1 MEVRVKEWSRGATST
16 TWYHW
21 CGLVG
26 LVVGVP
32 LLILLPLVVA
42 GLVFLPPPQYDP
54 AHLDYEARSVAAKQF
69 YRQMMDFDDL
79 AQSNVPF
86 EFTFTAEQ
94 LNRYL
99 ASVDEIAALLP
110 EGQAGRVQEM
120 MLAAH
125 LRGPAVALKGGRL
138 MLMVQTG
145 KHGLVVSAELLPA
158 LDRRGKLVVR
168 LGALRVGR
176 LHVPQALIR
185 GSIDSTKN
193 RLLLLRAS
201 QRQETDVPGG
211 PAQADVGDVAANYA
225 MRMVVGALDG
235 QPIEPEGKYRHHRI
249 RLTGIDITP
258 GQITVH
264 IVPVPK
270 KPTQP
275 ADSQA
280 STQPPPAS
288 ALSR

>member
-1 MEVRVKEWSRGATST
+1 MDLRVKDWSRSATGT
-16 TWYHW
+16 NWYRW
-21 CGLVG
+21 CGLVA

-42 GLVFLPPPQYDP
+42 VLVVLPPSQYDP
-54 AHLDYEARSVAAKQF
+54 AYLAYEERSVAAKQF

-94 LNRYL
+94 INRYL

-110 EGQAGRVQEM
+110 GGQAGRVQELM
-120 MLAAH
+120 QAAG
-125 LRGPAVALKGGRL
+125 LRGLAVAFERGRL
-138 MLMVQTG
+138 MLMVQAG
-145 KHGLVVSAELLPA
+145 KHGLVVSVELLPV
-158 LDRRGKLVVR
+158 LDARGKLVVR
-168 LGALRVGR
+168 LGALRLGR
-176 LHVPQALIR
+176 LRVPQGLIHE
-185 GSIDSTKN
+185 SIDSTKN
-193 RLLLLRAS
+193 RLLLLRAA
-201 QRQETDVPGG
+201 QRQEADVPGG
-211 PAQADVGDVAANYA
+211 LTQADLGDVAANYA
-225 MRMVVGALDG
+225 TRMIVGALDG
-235 QPIEPEGKYRHHRI
+235 QPIEPEGKYRRHRI

-288 ALSR
+288 AASR